1 MNNTLRDSI
10 PTIKVPLALLLVMGL
25 VTSVA
30 IVLNQSDGWI
40 YLLVL
45 VVCITILGVFTL
57 WFNQISKI
65 LLLVAF
71 FLPVEMVPFV
81 EDSYKDLDL
90 TTPLLLVAL
99 LYLLIASL
107 IVMRVRIHP
116 TPIDTFILLF
126 ILTQLFIS
134 ISSPWFIDTLF
145 RYLKY
150 DKVFILY
157 YLFIN
162 YLDTEKKIT
171 TTLQLYTSS
180 AIVIACYGV
189 IAFVIFVTTGRQIW
203 GLDVSW
209 GYLPRIAVTLR
220 DQNIFAAYMIT
231 PLLLVTSAFLFA
243 RYRYIKI
250 LLISIVG
257 TISLA
262 VLFTWSRSGFL
273 GLGVAGLVYLYLSRR
288 YFVTIVHKFIPLL
301 IGLLLLLTLTSFFT
315 EYSPKLL
322 VERFTGK
329 AYGTDQSDELHY
341 YIAKLGWEVFQK
353 HPLGVGRSNILR
365 YISDTA
371 PETQFY
377 FMRIQGMNAVGEI
390 DGVYQG
396 WPMHSTWL
404 EILVAEG
411 IGGFIL
417 CLLIVLR
424 TILSGIR
431 ALKRIRDLR
440 LRFILLSFISGFI
453 GILASAIFY
462 TFDWMYFFWF
472 SISMITVISRHIF
485 QTERQLDAS

>member
-180 AIVIACYGV
+180 AIVIA
-189 IAFVIFVTTGRQIW
+189 
-203 GLDVSW
+203 
-209 GYLPRIAVTLR
+209 
-220 DQNIFAAYMIT
+220 
-231 PLLLVTSAFLFA
+231 
-243 RYRYIKI
+243 
-250 LLISIVG
+250 
-257 TISLA
+257 
-262 VLFTWSRSGFL
+262 
-273 GLGVAGLVYLYLSRR
+273 
-288 YFVTIVHKFIPLL
+288 
-301 IGLLLLLTLTSFFT
+301 
-315 EYSPKLL
+315 
-322 VERFTGK
+322 
-329 AYGTDQSDELHY
+329 
-341 YIAKLGWEVFQK
+341 
-353 HPLGVGRSNILR
+353 
-365 YISDTA
+365 
-371 PETQFY
+371 
-377 FMRIQGMNAVGEI
+377 
-390 DGVYQG
+390 
-396 WPMHSTWL
+396 
-404 EILVAEG
+404 
-411 IGGFIL
+411 
-417 CLLIVLR
+417 
-424 TILSGIR
+424 
-431 ALKRIRDLR
+431 
-440 LRFILLSFISGFI
+440 
-453 GILASAIFY
+453 
-462 TFDWMYFFWF
+462 
-472 SISMITVISRHIF
+472 
-485 QTERQLDAS
+485 